1 MTQSLHHFPGRNA
14 TVSTPHAESNEP
26 EFGMGWDVTT
36 YVFDGSGQ
44 LIGVSDARRERVKL
58 VEVQPP
64 PEPKVDLTYD
74 RSRHVIRIRETNGKT
89 AEFDDRP
96 VRFLVLDRNPVTKAL
111 EPVIIHGEPL
121 YYYLAREV
129 L

>member
-1 MTQSLHHFPGRNA
+1 M
-14 TVSTPHAESNEP
+14 STPHAESNEP

-121 YYYLAREV
+121 YYYLAREI